1 MKNDASYDPI
11 TLREVRE
18 SDLELLRA
26 HRNEPGTRVWL
37 ENSNEISVAQQAKW
51 YQRGGSK
58 GVRIAVFA
66 GKDVGLSRISMDAAG
81 GVALVG
87 LDIFQ
92 RYRGRALA
100 KSVFYETCN
109 AALAAGAGRLALW
122 VFWDN
127 KPAVQVYRAQSFAID
142 ASEPVKWFVRQFP
155 QEPYPAP
162 HAYIKMIR
170 CS

>member
-1 MKNDASYDPI
+1 MKNHVSYDPI

-18 SDLELLRA
+18 SDLELLRE
-26 HRNEPGTRVWL
+26 HRNDPGTRGWL
-37 ENSNEISVAQQAKW
+37 ENSNEISAAQQAKW
-51 YQRGGSK
+51 YQRGGSR
-58 GVRIAVFA
+58 GVRIAVLA
-66 GKDVGLSRISMDAAG
+66 GSDVGLSRISMDAAA

-92 RYRGRALA
+92 QYRGKGLA

-109 AALAAGAGRLALW
+109 AALAAGAGSLALW

-127 KPAVQVYRAQSFAID
+127 KPAVRVYRAQSFAI
-142 ASEPVKWFVRQFP
+142 AESEPVKWFVRRFP
-155 QEPYPAP
+155 QGLYPAP

-170 CS
+170 GC